1 MLHPSPRLF
10 PLLAAAVLAGCSS
23 AEDAAPAAAAST
35 AAAPIPAAAGAP
47 AAAPGEWQVT
57 EDASGVK
64 ASFIGAD
71 GKSLLA
77 MSCDMATTAVT
88 LAIANPTPGNTA
100 FVLQAGGTAARL
112 DTVADNNAAD
122 PHQVAAI
129 ERQAPVFV
137 GFVQPG
143 GTITVAQPG
152 GPSITVPST
161 SGLGRVLEGCQ

>member
-1 MLHPSPRLF
+1 MLRQPHRLI
-10 PLLAAAVLAGCSS
+10 PLLAAAALAGCGS
-23 AEDAAPAAAAST
+23 AEEAPQAAAS
-35 AAAPIPAAAGAP
+35 AAVAPIPAAAAAP
-47 AAAPGEWQVT
+47 AVAPGEWQVS
-57 EDASGVK
+57 EDAAGVK
-64 ASFIGAD
+64 ASFVGAD
-71 GKSLLA
+71 GKTLLA

-88 LAIANPTPGNTA
+88 LAIANATPGNTA

-122 PHQVAAI
+122 PRQIAAI

>member
-1 MLHPSPRLF
+1 MLHQPHRLF

-23 AEDAAPAAAAST
+23 AEDAPAAAAS
-35 AAAPIPAAAGAP
+35 AAAAQIPAAAGAP
-47 AAAPGEWQVT
+47 AEAPGEWQVN

-64 ASFIGAD
+64 ASFVGTD

-77 MSCDMATTAVT
+77 MNCDMATTAVT

-112 DTVADNNAAD
+112 DTVADGNTAD

-137 GFVQPG
+137 GFIQPG
-143 GTITVAQPG
+143 GTITVTQPG